1 MSQATAAPIV
11 VGETRG
17 RVKWIRFN
25 RPEVRNAIALESADL
40 AREQVEAA
48 EAEGARVIVLSGS
61 GGSFCAGAD
70 LKSLSANFGTVV
82 DVRQILRDHYHKLL
96 LALTGSPLPVIA
108 AVDGPAAGIGCDI
121 ALGADLRL
129 VSEKAFFAQNF
140 VNIGLMPDGGGT
152 FTLPRLVG
160 TARAMEMAL
169 TGLRVS
175 AAQALQW
182 GLVNYVYPTAGFED
196 AVQKFAETLAEKAPL
211 SLARSKRAIRA
222 GLEGGTFQQAL
233 ELEADLQQELI
244 QTEDFPEGVMAF
256 LSKRTPEF
264 KGR

>member
-11 VGETRG
+11 VGQTRG
-17 RVKWIRFN
+17 QVKWVRFN

-48 EAEGARVIVLSGS
+48 ESEGARVIVLTGS

-82 DVRQILRDHYHKLL
+82 DVREVLREHYHKLL
-96 LALTGSPLPVIA
+96 LAMTNSPLPVIA

-121 ALGADLRL
+121 ALAADLRL
-129 VSEKAFFAQNF
+129 VSESAFFAQNF

-169 TGLRVS
+169 TGLRVT
-175 AAQALQW
+175 AAQALAW
-182 GLVNYVYPTAGFED
+182 GMVNYVYPAAEFED
-196 AVQKFAETLAEKAPL
+196 AVQSFAAALAMKAPL

-222 GLEGGTFQQAL
+222 GLQNSTFQQAL

-256 LSKRTPEF
+256 LGKRTPEF

>member
-11 VGETRG
+11 TGQLRG
-17 RVKWIRFN
+17 RVKWVRFN

-40 AREQVEAA
+40 AREQVDSA
-48 EAEGARVIVLSGS
+48 EAEGARVIVLAGS

-70 LKSLSANFGTVV
+70 LKSLSSNFGAVV
-82 DVRQILRDHYHKLL
+82 DVREILKQHYHKLL
-96 LALTGSPLPVIA
+96 LAMTSSPLPVIA

-121 ALGADLRL
+121 ALAADMRL
-129 VSEKAFFAQNF
+129 VSDKAFFAQNF

-169 TGLRVS
+169 TGLRVP
-175 AAQALQW
+175 AAKALEW
-182 GLVNYVYPTAGFED
+182 GLVNDVYPATGFED
-196 AVQKFAETLAEKAPL
+196 AVQTFAESLAQKAPL

-222 GLEGGTFQQAL
+222 SLQGGSFQQAL
-233 ELEADLQQELI
+233 ELEAELQQELI

-256 LSKRTPEF
+256 LGKRTPEF